1 VVRDDERGD
10 RRRHA
15 QAFAEADHFG
25 LPARDVFFLRQGM
38 ITSFDF
44 EGRLILE
51 RPDRIFVN
59 PDGHGGSLTALLDS
73 GALDDMERRGITT
86 IFYYQVDNPLIS
98 IGDPV
103 FLGFHARA
111 GAEFSCKSLRKREP
125 GEKMG
130 VFARIDGR
138 IGVVEYTE
146 ITDEQRDARDSE
158 GRLVFDAGNL
168 AVHAFDVEFV
178 RGVAADA
185 ERWLPWHASAKKIP
199 TVDANGAAV
208 EPDEPNGYKLERFVF
223 DALRAARTVCIVET
237 GREEYGPV
245 KNATGNDSPLSS
257 RRSLS
262 AHYRRWIEDGGP
274 ARAEPRPSH
283 RDRRSADQR
292 SRRSARAG
300 RRRDRGRARNHR
312 HPPRR
317 RRMTPAR
324 TKKKTVKKKPS
335 TKKKSAPKKKPPVA
349 KKAPVKTAKPDK
361 KAKPDAKA
369 AKPDAKKAAGGEGG
383 GAVPRDLALAAQA
396 ERFGAQEARAEEGAQ
411 GTAESRARARQ
422 APRSAA
428 AHARRAPG
436 RRGRRARREI
446 CLLFVRREVLRPRQ
460 AGAAVSEV
468 RRRSTHGAAPDQGA
482 RHAGAGGGAGRAAGQ
497 AVATARR

>member
-1 VVRDDERGD
+1 VAGVDPDIRALRARFEEFDQGHVLRFWDRLAPEARRELAAQASALDLPALLRGFRATQEPAAEAAKIEAPEVEALPEFGGSTARRAEARERGAALLRD
-10 RRRHA
+10 GKVALMVVAGGQGSRLGFAGPKGLYPLGPVTGRTLFALQAQRIRRLRERTGA
-15 QAFAEADHFG
+15 AIPWYVMTSEATDAATRKAFAEADHFG

-103 FLGFHARA
+103 FLGFHAQAR
-111 GAEFSCKSLRKREP
+111 AEFSCKSLRKREP

-262 AHYRRWIEDGGP
+262 AHYRRWIEEAGLRAPSP
-274 ARAEPRPSH
+274 AHHIEI
-283 RDRRSADQR
+283 D
-292 SRRSARAG
+292 
-300 RRRDRGRARNHR
+300 
-312 HPPRR
+312 
-317 RRMTPAR
+317 
-324 TKKKTVKKKPS
+324 
-335 TKKKSAPKKKPPVA
+335 
-349 KKAPVKTAKPDK
+349 
-361 KAKPDAKA
+361 
-369 AKPDAKKAAGGEGG
+369 
-383 GAVPRDLALAAQA
+383 
-396 ERFGAQEARAEEGAQ
+396 EARISGPEDL
-411 GTAESRARARQ
+411 RALGV
-422 APRSAA
+422 AA
-428 AHARRAPG
+428 IGDAPG
-436 RRGRRARREI
+436 IIDTRLGDD
-446 CLLFVRREVLRPRQ
+446 V
-460 AGAAVSEV
+460 
-468 RRRSTHGAAPDQGA
+468 
-482 RHAGAGGGAGRAAGQ
+482 
-497 AVATARR
+497 